1 MEPGLSMSG
10 RGTLVSEVQLIVPEF
25 FIFQYLMNLVSGSR
39 RVPSGRFSSRNKAAI
54 VGTKDVCET
63 PGPLVSSVQSIV
75 EKKPW
80 FLIKR
85 ISFDFSMNQKK
96 KAGPPVFFVSA
107 QKKTFCFRKS
117 MKQQQQQFSH

>member
-1 MEPGLSMSG
+1 MEVKRGGGGRGKERVEPLLSKGG

-25 FIFQYLMNLVSGSR
+25 LIFQYLMNLVPGSR

-75 EKKPW
+75 ENSPG
-80 FLIKR
+80 F
-85 ISFDFSMNQKK
+85 
-96 KAGPPVFFVSA
+96 
-107 QKKTFCFRKS
+107 
-117 MKQQQQQFSH
+117 

>member
-1 MEPGLSMSG
+1 MLVDIEVGNELSGGLRVGVKQRRGGKERVEPVLSEGG

-25 FIFQYLMNLVSGSR
+25 LIFQYLMNLVPGSR

-75 EKKPW
+75 EKSPG
-80 FLIKR
+80 LL
-85 ISFDFSMNQKK
+85 
-96 KAGPPVFFVSA
+96 
-107 QKKTFCFRKS
+107 
-117 MKQQQQQFSH
+117 